1 MLMEPG
7 NRCLFGG
14 AFLFCCEEN
23 EHMKTFEEYEAEAA
37 WEAHLENALRVAR
50 REAAERRRKA
60 IRKALLLWGA
70 VALVLAALWL
80 TRESGK
86 PEAVAPKATAGR
98 LAGDDTPAEVYASLI
113 LWQELA
119 PETAPPV
126 QEDYENEKIE
136 AALFDSGYFRA
147 DVPLDGD
154 TQSYLRA
161 ACEESG
167 VDYELMLAI
176 IRKETGYRNV
186 KGDGGAS
193 WGYCQVQPR
202 WHKARMERLGV
213 TDLMDPFGNFRVACD
228 YMAELLRRYDVES
241 ALTAYNSGHPGKSGY
256 ARTVM
261 GYWEEL
267 KNG

>member
-1 MLMEPG
+1 M
-7 NRCLFGG
+7 
-14 AFLFCCEEN
+14 
-23 EHMKTFEEYEAEAA
+23 
-37 WEAHLENALRVAR
+37 
-50 REAAERRRKA
+50 
-60 IRKALLLWGA
+60 
-70 VALVLAALWL
+70 
-80 TRESGK
+80 
-86 PEAVAPKATAGR
+86 
-98 LAGDDTPAEVYASLI
+98 
-113 LWQELA
+113 
-119 PETAPPV
+119 
-126 QEDYENEKIE
+126 
-136 AALFDSGYFRA
+136 
-147 DVPLDGD
+147 
-154 TQSYLRA
+154 QSYLRA

-167 VDYELMLAI
+167 VEYTLMLAI

-228 YMAELLRRYDVES
+228 YMAELLSRYDVEN
-241 ALTAYNSGHPGKSGY
+241 ALTAYNSGHPGHSDY

>member
-1 MLMEPG
+1 M
-7 NRCLFGG
+7 
-14 AFLFCCEEN
+14 
-23 EHMKTFEEYEAEAA
+23 MKTFEEYEAEAA

-50 REAAERRRKA
+50 REAAERRRNA

-80 TRESGK
+80 TRETGK
-86 PEAVAPKATAGR
+86 PEPEAPTVTAGR
-98 LAGDDTPAEVYASLI
+98 LAGDETPAAEYASLV
-113 LWQELA
+113 LWQELD

-136 AALFDSGYFRA
+136 AALFDSGYFRD

-154 TQSYLRA
+154 LQSYLRA
-161 ACEESG
+161 
-167 VDYELMLAI
+167 
-176 IRKETGYRNV
+176 
-186 KGDGGAS
+186 
-193 WGYCQVQPR
+193 
-202 WHKARMERLGV
+202 
-213 TDLMDPFGNFRVACD
+213 ACD
-228 YMAELLRRYDVES
+228 YMAELLSRYDVEN
-241 ALTAYNSGHPGKSGY
+241 ALTAYNSGHPGHSDY

>member
-1 MLMEPG
+1 M
-7 NRCLFGG
+7 
-14 AFLFCCEEN
+14 
-23 EHMKTFEEYEAEAA
+23 MKTFEEYEAEAA
-37 WEAHLENALRVAR
+37 WEAHLENALRCAR
-50 REAAERRRKA
+50 RQAAERRRKA

-80 TRESGK
+80 TRETEK
-86 PEAVAPKATAGR
+86 PE
-98 LAGDDTPAEVYASLI
+98 
-113 LWQELA
+113 
-119 PETAPPV
+119 PEV

-154 TQSYLRA
+154 LQSYLRA

-167 VDYELMLAI
+167 VEYTLMLAI

-186 KGDGGAS
+186 KGDSGAS

-228 YMAELLRRYDVES
+228 YMAELLSRYDVES
-241 ALTAYNSGHPGKSGY
+241 ALTAYNSGHPGRSAY

>member
-1 MLMEPG
+1 M
-7 NRCLFGG
+7 
-14 AFLFCCEEN
+14 
-23 EHMKTFEEYEAEAA
+23 MKTFEEYEAEAA
-37 WEAHLENALRVAR
+37 WEAHLENALRCAR
-50 REAAERRRKA
+50 RQAAERRRKA
-60 IRKALLLWGA
+60 IRRAVLLWVS

-80 TRESGK
+80 TRETGK
-86 PEAVAPKATAGR
+86 PEPEAPTVTAGR
-98 LAGDDTPAEVYASLI
+98 LAGDDTPAAEYASLV
-113 LWQELA
+113 LWQELD

-136 AALFDSGYFRA
+136 AALFDSGVEY
-147 DVPLDGD
+147 
-154 TQSYLRA
+154 T
-161 ACEESG
+161 
-167 VDYELMLAI
+167 LMLAI

-228 YMAELLRRYDVES
+228 YMAELLSRYDVEN
-241 ALTAYNSGHPGKSGY
+241 ALTAYNSGHPGHSDY

-261 GYWEEL
+261 RYWEEL

>member
-1 MLMEPG
+1 M
-7 NRCLFGG
+7 
-14 AFLFCCEEN
+14 
-23 EHMKTFEEYEAEAA
+23 MKTFEEYEAEAA

-60 IRKALLLWGA
+60 IHRAVLLWVS
-70 VALVLAALWL
+70 VALVLAVLWL
-80 TRESGK
+80 TRDTGK
-86 PEAVAPKATAGR
+86 PEPEAPTVTAGR
-98 LAGDDTPAEVYASLI
+98 LAGDETPAVEYASLV
-113 LWQELA
+113 LWQELD

-154 TQSYLRA
+154 LQSYLRA

-167 VDYELMLAI
+167 VEYTLMLAI

-186 KGDGGAS
+186 KGDNGAS
-193 WGYCQVQPR
+193 IGYCQVQPR

-261 GYWEEL
+261 GYWEDL

>member
-7 NRCLFGG
+7 IPGHSAALFVL
-14 AFLFCCEEN
+14 AVRRRKD
-23 EHMKTFEEYEAEAA
+23 MKTFEEDEAEAA
-37 WEAHLENALRVAR
+37 WEAHLENALRHAR
-50 REAAERRRKA
+50 RQAAERRRKA
-60 IRKALLLWGA
+60 IRRAVLLWMA

-80 TRESGK
+80 VRETGK
-86 PEAVAPKATAGR
+86 PEPEEPTVTAGR
-98 LAGDDTPAEVYASLI
+98 LAGDQTPAVEYASLV
-113 LWQELA
+113 LWQELD

-136 AALFDSGYFRA
+136 AALYASGYFRE
-147 DVPLDGD
+147 DVPLDGEL
-154 TQSYLRA
+154 QSQLRA

-167 VDYELMLAI
+167 VEYTLMLAI

-213 TDLMDPFGNFRVACD
+213 TDLMDPFGNFRVAPPN
-228 YMAELLRRYDVES
+228 MAELLSRYDVEN
-241 ALTAYNSGHPGKSGY
+241 ALTAYNSGHPGHSTY

>member
-1 MLMEPG
+1 
-7 NRCLFGG
+7 
-14 AFLFCCEEN
+14 
-23 EHMKTFEEYEAEAA
+23 MKTFEEYEAEAA

-80 TRESGK
+80 TRESGE
-86 PEAVAPKATAGR
+86 PEPVAPKATAGR
-98 LAGDDTPAEVYASLI
+98 LAGDDTPA
-113 LWQELA
+113 
-119 PETAPPV
+119 
-126 QEDYENEKIE
+126 EDYENEKIE

>member
-1 MLMEPG
+1 M
-7 NRCLFGG
+7 R
-14 AFLFCCEEN
+14 
-23 EHMKTFEEYEAEAA
+23 
-37 WEAHLENALRVAR
+37 
-50 REAAERRRKA
+50 
-60 IRKALLLWGA
+60 
-70 VALVLAALWL
+70 
-80 TRESGK
+80 
-86 PEAVAPKATAGR
+86 AGR
-98 LAGDDTPAEVYASLI
+98 LAGDETPAVEYASLV
-113 LWQELA
+113 LWQELD

-154 TQSYLRA
+154 LQSYLRA

-167 VDYELMLAI
+167 VEYTLMLAI

-186 KGDGGAS
+186 KGDSGAS
-193 WGYCQVQPR
+193 LGYCQVQPR
-202 WHKARMERLGV
+202 WHKARMDRLGV

-228 YMAELLRRYDVES
+228 YMAELLSRYDVEN
-241 ALTAYNSGHPGKSGY
+241 ALTAYNSGHPGHSDY

-261 GYWEEL
+261 RYWEEL